1 MSDTSDARS
10 IEIAHRIN
18 AHLPAA
24 YQGEILAEARRFQGE
39 YLPASGRDDRLILIV
54 GGAGYIGTVICDH
67 LLECGYKVRSFD
79 QLIYNQGVCVT
90 PFLHRPG
97 YEFMH
102 GDLTDAAQFAKALD
116 GVTDVVLLA
125 GLVGDPIT
133 KKFPDAAK
141 RVNDDGHDA
150 MLRAL
155 DGRGLNKLV
164 FVSTCSNYGLI
175 EGDHLAAET
184 HELNPLSLYAK
195 SKVRVEQALLAAKG
209 KLDYSP
215 TILRFATAFG
225 LSPRMRFDLTVSEFT
240 RALALGEDLLVYD
253 ADTWRPYCHL
263 RDFAELIRRV
273 LEAPRERVAFEVF
286 NAGGDV
292 NNFTKQMI
300 VDAILEQ
307 LPDATVR
314 YQAHGADPRNYRV
327 DFAKVRERLY
337 FEPAFSVRDG
347 IAELIHAIRQGL
359 FHTIDQPTSFYGNW
373 QPMVTEEGAA

>member
-1 MSDTSDARS
+1 MSNNTDSRILD
-10 IEIAHRIN
+10 IAHRIN

-24 YQGEILAEARRFQGE
+24 YQQDILAEARRFYGE
-39 YLPASGRDDRLILIV
+39 YLAVSGRKNRLILVV
-54 GGAGYIGTVICDH
+54 GGAGYVGTVICDH
-67 LLECGYKVRSFD
+67 LLNRGYKVRSFD
-79 QLIYNQGVCVT
+79 KLIYNQGICVT
-90 PFLHRPG
+90 PFLHHPG
-97 YEFMH
+97 FEFVH
-102 GDLTDAAQFAKALD
+102 GDLTDADQFARALD

-141 RVNDDGHDA
+141 RINDDGHDA
-150 MLRAL
+150 MLAML

-175 EGDHLAAET
+175 EGHHLAAET

-195 SKVRVEQALLAAKG
+195 SKVRIEKALIEARGAT
-209 KLDYSP
+209 DYSP

-240 RALALGEDLLVYD
+240 RALALGENLLVYD

-263 RDFAELIRRV
+263 RDFAELIRRT
-273 LEAPRERVAFEVF
+273 LEAPRDRVAFEIF
-286 NAGGDV
+286 NAGGDA

-300 VDAILEQ
+300 VDAILKQ
-307 LPDATVR
+307 LPGAAVR
-314 YQAHGADPRNYRV
+314 YQAQGADPRNYRV
-327 DFAKVRERLY
+327 DFAKVRERLF
-337 FEPAFSVRDG
+337 FEPAYSIRDG

-359 FHTIDQPTSFYGNW
+359 FHDISQPVSYYGNW
-373 QPMVTEEGAA
+373 QPALDQDVP